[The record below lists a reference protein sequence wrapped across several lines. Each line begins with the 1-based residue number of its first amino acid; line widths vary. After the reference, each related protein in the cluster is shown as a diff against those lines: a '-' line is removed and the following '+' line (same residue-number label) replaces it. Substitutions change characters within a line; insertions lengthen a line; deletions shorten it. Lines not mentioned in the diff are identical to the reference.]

1 MSSVYGI
8 ILAGGSGS
16 RLGDERPKQFIDLGG
31 KPLIAWSLI
40 RFNNHSSINGI
51 IVVSAEEN
59 IGEINEICTMYKIT
73 KLHKVIPGGKTR
85 QESSFNAVNSHSF
98 NEDDILLI
106 HDAARPF
113 VTDRIISESI
123 FSATEHGAA
132 AVYVKSIDT
141 ITEIRNGYV
150 ESIPPRENL
159 YYTQTPQA
167 FRYNIIRTSHENAL
181 KRGVTDSSDDVS
193 LVLNASHDI
202 KKVDGEYYNLK
213 ITVSSDV
220 DIALKIL
227 EKNELLLL

>member
-16 RLGDERPKQFIDLGG
+16 RLGNERPKQFIDLGG
-31 KPLIAWSLI
+31 MPLIAWPLI
-40 RFNNHSSINGI
+40 RFNNHNSVNGI

-59 IGEINEICTMYKIT
+59 IGEINEICSKFKIT
-73 KLHKVIPGGKTR
+73 KLIKVIPGGKTR
-85 QESSFNAVNSHSF
+85 QESSFNGVNSYAF

-123 FSATEHGAA
+123 SSASEHGAA

-141 ITEIRNGYV
+141 ITVIKNGYV
-150 ESIPPRENL
+150 ESIPSRENL

-167 FRYNIIRTSHENAL
+167 FRYNIISTTHRNAL
-181 KRGVTDSSDDVS
+181 DRGYTDSSDDVS
-193 LVLNASHDI
+193 LVLNAAHDI
-202 KKVDGEYYNLK
+202 KKVDGEYFNLK
-213 ITVSSDV
+213 ITVSSDI
-220 DIALKIL
+220 DLALKIL
-227 EKNELLLL
+227 EKNEFLRL